1 MKNLLTFL
9 FIAFFVSVFAQYK
22 YSDQSYLVSRDDV
35 TTNEFIADS
44 TAKAL
49 VIYEEGNSFFNE
61 SLSKLITDVKRKVKI
76 FDKNDSDLSTVE
88 ILLYNSDKRGNKE
101 KIRNI
106 SATTT
111 TLVGNEIITTK
122 IKENDIY
129 EEEYDDNHTIVKFT
143 FPDVQNGSVL
153 NYSYTL
159 ESPFFFNYHRWDFQ
173 EAIPKLYSEYR
184 TSIPAT
190 YDYNIKLVG
199 KANLATNEAV
209 IKYNCVEFGMG
220 ARADC
225 TEAKYVMKNIP
236 AFVDEDYMTS
246 RRNYLSSIE
255 FELNTV
261 KHFDGTVKKYTKT
274 WKDADKELA
283 SEKSIGKQLNKTSL
297 VKKLMTNE
305 IEKVE
310 NELEKAKLIYEYV
323 QSNFTWNEEYHIFKD
338 ISLNETLKTKTGRV
352 SEINLLL
359 FNLLKTYDIDVK
371 PVLLATRNS
380 GIPTKLYPVISEFNY
395 LIVQI
400 KIGDNTYLL
409 DATDKFLSFGELP
422 FRCLNYYGRLLDFK
436 NGSSWI
442 DIRPLENNN
451 VLHRLSLKFNDDDIL
466 EGTINSK
473 YQDHN
478 AISKKKAFFLNKN
491 SYKEDFKNSNPNID
505 VIDHMVKTELKTDN
519 IYEEELNIE
528 YSDFNEA
535 ANKLFLDPFLIK
547 FFNENPFKLQERT
560 YPIEF
565 GYTNNFT
572 YMAQFDLENRYEVVS
587 IPEAF
592 NIGLPDNSG
601 SISFNPTTVDDKLII
616 VFKVS
621 LKSEVYSPILYD
633 HLKQF
638 FNKIIDTQSK
648 TLIEL
653 KKI

>member
-1 MKNLLTFL
+1 MKNLITFL
-9 FIAFFVSVFAQYK
+9 FIISFVSVFAQYK
-22 YSDQSYLVSRDDV
+22 FNEQSYSVSRDDL
-35 TTNEFIADS
+35 TTNEFVADS

-49 VIYEEGNSFFNE
+49 VIYEDGNSFFNE
-61 SLSKLITDVKRKVKI
+61 SLSKLITDIKRKVKI

-88 ILLYNSDKRGNKE
+88 ILLYRSDKRGNKE

-122 IKENDIY
+122 IDEKDIF
-129 EEEYDDNHTIVKFT
+129 EEEYDDNHTIIKFT
-143 FPDVQNGSVL
+143 FPNVQDGSIL

-159 ESPFFFNYHRWDFQ
+159 ESPFIFNYHRWDFQ
-173 EAIPKLYSEYR
+173 EDIPKLYSEYR

-190 YDYNIKLVG
+190 YDYNIKLIG
-199 KANLATNEAV
+199 KANLAVNEAV

-225 TEAKYVMKNIP
+225 TEARYVMKNIP

-246 RRNYLSSIE
+246 RRNYLSTIE

-261 KHFDGTVKKYTKT
+261 KHFDGTVRKYTKT

-297 VKKLMTNE
+297 VKKLITDQLNG
-305 IEKVE
+305 ID
-310 NELEKAKLIYEYV
+310 NELDKAKRIYNYV
-323 QSNFTWNEEYHIFKD
+323 QSNYAWNEEYQLFKEV
-338 ISLNETLKTKTGRV
+338 SLNETIKTKSGRV
-352 SEINLLL
+352 SELNLLL
-359 FNLLKTYDIDVK
+359 FNLLKAYNIQVK

-395 LIVQI
+395 LIVQVEI
-400 KIGDNTYLL
+400 DNKTYLL
-409 DATDKFLSFGELP
+409 DATDKYLSFGELP

-436 NGSSWI
+436 EGSTWI
-442 DIRPLENNN
+442 DIKPLENNV
-451 VLHRLSLKFNDDDIL
+451 VLHRLSLKFNENDVL
-466 EGTINSK
+466 EGTLNSK

-478 AISKKKAFFLNKN
+478 ALSKKKAYFPNKN
-491 SYKEDFKNSNPNID
+491 SYIEDFKNNNPNID
-505 VIDHMVKTELKTDN
+505 VIDHVIKTELITDN
-519 IYEEELNIE
+519 VYEEELNIE

-535 ANKLFLDPFLIK
+535 ADKLFLDPFLIK
-547 FFNENPFKLQERT
+547 FFKENPFKLQERT

-565 GYTNNFT
+565 GYSNTFT
-572 YMAQFDLENRYEVVS
+572 YMAQFDLENRFEVVS
-587 IPEAF
+587 IPEAYS
-592 NIGLPDNSG
+592 IGLPDNSG
-601 SISFNPTTVDDKLII
+601 TISFNPTAADDKLII

-653 KKI
+653 KRI